1 MPKKYIE
8 LEAAIR
14 ALQPTHA
21 PAINEVL
28 ASVLR
33 RVPAADVVEVV
44 RCHECR
50 FIERGS
56 QFDLSGEGHET
67 ASFCSVVGFSPD
79 DDWYCADGER
89 KDGGQD
95 DV

>member
-33 RVPAADVVEVV
+33 RVPAADVVEVRHAIWRYKTMTV
-44 RCHECR
+44 PGGRGQTYAKWSCTACKTKQK
-50 FIERGS
+50 ERS
-56 QFDLSGEGHET
+56 N
-67 ASFCSVVGFSPD
+67 
-79 DDWYCADGER
+79 YCPNCGA
-89 KDGGQD
+89 KMDGGQD